1 MYAALVFYFLLSILC
16 SVDDLPSLPPNKDK
30 PAPISQ
36 EQRQRV
42 VTALS
47 GCYQKFANIY
57 IMPPKLDNNL
67 LSMFQQMLEMQMEFM
82 NKFDGILERMLKY
95 EEKQD
100 VILERLLHIEGAIGK
115 RRISS
120 TAPPANLEL
129 AVSSAIEEIE
139 MKKDKS
145 LRAVVERLP
154 ELESDEITEA
164 NDKQKILKMGEKM
177 NLTEQLIPSLVH
189 RHGRKNDKFPRVIK
203 VSFKTGEARNQFIRQ
218 FNRYRDECFGASQMK
233 PTCRRDMTPNELE
246 KQRKLRKECYDRNLK
261 AGVFQYFYRDLHI
274 YECSKPF
281 KQLNFQPPH

>member
-1 MYAALVFYFLLSILC
+1 
-16 SVDDLPSLPPNKDK
+16 
-30 PAPISQ
+30 
-36 EQRQRV
+36 
-42 VTALS
+42 
-47 GCYQKFANIY
+47 
-57 IMPPKLDNNL
+57 MPPKLDNNL

-100 VILERLLHIEGAIGK
+100 VILERLLHIEEAFGK

-120 TAPPANLEL
+120 PAAPVNLEL

-164 NDKQKILKMGEKM
+164 NDKQKILKMAEKM
-177 NLTEQLIPSLVH
+177 NLAEQLIPSLVH

-203 VSFKTGEARNQFIRQ
+203 VPFKTGEARNQFIRQ
-218 FNRYRDECFGASQMK
+218 FNRYRDECFTVSQVK

-261 AGVFQYFYRDLHI
+261 AGVFQYYYKDLHI
-274 YECSKPF
+274 YECNKPF
-281 KQLNFQPPH
+281 KQLNFQPH